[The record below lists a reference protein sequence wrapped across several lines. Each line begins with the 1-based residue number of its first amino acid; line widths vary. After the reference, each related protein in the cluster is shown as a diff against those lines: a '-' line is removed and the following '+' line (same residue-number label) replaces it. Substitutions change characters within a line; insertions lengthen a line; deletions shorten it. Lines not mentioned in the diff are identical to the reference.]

1 MTYNFDPDRWFENQ
15 RRVLD
20 LRLERG
26 EIDEALHQSELS
38 ALEER
43 YDQLLAR
50 LDKPFELD
58 GRPPAPRNR

>member
-26 EIDEALHQSELS
+26 EIDEAGHQAALS

-50 LDKPFELD
+50 LDKPFEL
-58 GRPPAPRNR
+58 GNEKR